1 MLKLTLVCV
10 VTFAGFNVAAS
21 VNTSVV
27 TNTTVPTAIPRYQTD
42 RYLPDH
48 EYARERCVECDIRRL
63 KCCGK
68 YYTCVGNCSGHPCDK
83 DSQCGG
89 GCCVNGTCTES
100 CSTPDQRRCVEC
112 DIPRR
117 KCCGKYYICA
127 GNCSGHS
134 CDEDSQC
141 GGGCCRSGNCT
152 ESCST
157 PFELTTLQV
166 GLVAG
171 GSALA
176 LSLACTCTCK
186 CVSSRRRRNKKPQN
200 VIINMHAPTNG
211 NPQPSKPHEIPMGAY
226 YASTPPGNPPE
237 GINYGYRQA
246 KFDKTGRPIR

>member
-1 MLKLTLVCV
+1 MRFVLVANSHVEANTRLCCSL
-10 VTFAGFNVAAS
+10 TFAGFNVASAS
-21 VNTSVV
+21 IIVSLNASFRV
-27 TNTTVPTAIPRYQTD
+27 TNTTGHKQPFTNFTEYEQPFRNYTQPSTDPTT
-42 RYLPDH
+42 
-48 EYARERCVECDIRRL
+48 
-63 KCCGK
+63 K
-68 YYTCVGNCSGHPCDK
+68 
-83 DSQCGG
+83 
-89 GCCVNGTCTES
+89 
-100 CSTPDQRRCVEC
+100 RRCFGC
-112 DIPRR
+112 DF

-127 GNCSGHS
+127 GNCSGHP

-141 GGGCCRSGNCT
+141 GGGCCDSGNCT
-152 ESCST
+152 ESCNT

-200 VIINMHAPTNG
+200 VIINMHAPMNG

-226 YASTPPGNPPE
+226 HASTPPGNPPA
-237 GINYGYRQA
+237 GTNYGYQA

>member
-1 MLKLTLVCV
+1 MLKLTLVCA
-10 VTFAGFNVAAS
+10 VTFAGFNVASAS
-21 VNTSVV
+21 VNT

-42 RYLPDH
+42 PYRPF
-48 EYARERCVECDIRRL
+48 RN
-63 KCCGK
+63 
-68 YYTCVGNCSGHPCDK
+68 YTQP
-83 DSQCGG
+83 
-89 GCCVNGTCTES
+89 
-100 CSTPDQRRCVEC
+100 STDPTTKRRCFGC
-112 DIPRR
+112 DF

-127 GNCSGHS
+127 GNCSGHP

-141 GGGCCRSGNCT
+141 GGGCCDSGNCT

-176 LSLACTCTCK
+176 LTLACTCTCK

-200 VIINMHAPTNG
+200 VIINMHAPMNG

-226 YASTPPGNPPE
+226 HASTPPGNPPA
-237 GINYGYRQA
+237 GINYGYQA
-246 KFDKTGRPIR
+246 KFDKTGRPMNQ